1 MPLYLVLH
9 SYHIKMSSSLQY
21 GAKDGKLGDSV
32 YKRLEAALIAF
43 ATVFAL
49 LQARNPFTS
58 NRAGVLSTKAPGGC
72 ANCLAVVFALL

>member
-1 MPLYLVLH
+1 MPPYLVGY
-9 SYHIKMSSSLQY
+9 SCRIKVSLSLQY

-49 LQARNPFTS
+49 LQARNPI
-58 NRAGVLSTKAPGGC
+58 
-72 ANCLAVVFALL
+72 LLIGQGFERKGAWGLR

>member
-1 MPLYLVLH
+1 MCIVLACMPPYLVLY
-9 SYHIKMSSSLQY
+9 SCRIKVCLSLQY

-49 LQARNPFTS
+49 LQARNPFII
-58 NRAGVLSTKAPGGC
+58 NRAGV
-72 ANCLAVVFALL
+72 

>member
-1 MPLYLVLH
+1 M
-9 SYHIKMSSSLQY
+9 QY

-49 LQARNPFTS
+49 LQARPQYQAKDHGLGYTGAWRLPLS
-58 NRAGVLSTKAPGGC
+58 SISTK
-72 ANCLAVVFALL
+72 